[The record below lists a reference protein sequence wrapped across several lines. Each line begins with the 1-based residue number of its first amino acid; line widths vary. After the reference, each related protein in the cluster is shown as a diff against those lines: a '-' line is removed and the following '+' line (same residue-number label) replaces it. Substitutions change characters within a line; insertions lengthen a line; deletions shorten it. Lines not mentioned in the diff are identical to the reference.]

1 MIAKMVISAL
11 LVFLLFGGWMLM
23 QLWGRRFAL
32 RHPEFGRFREEGGEC
47 GKTCGCAN
55 WKKCARKKSL
65 VNGHSSLVTSQSSLG
80 TSDVTSHSDDPSPMT
95 NDQ

>member
-1 MIAKMVISAL
+1 MIAKMLLSAL

-55 WKKCARKKSL
+55 WKKCARKKSDFR
-65 VNGHSSLVTSQSSLG
+65 SQKSGGKPHQPLSN
-80 TSDVTSHSDDPSPMT
+80 DPI
-95 NDQ
+95 DY